1 MSLLYRAG
9 AFPEAKL
16 TSDQDKGIGDQRGR
30 RQGGQVSEQAQGQNN
45 QQLSG
50 DEVFDR
56 DMLLALGYSQNEGLQ
71 VLGNEDG
78 IGWMRERRSEGN

>member
-1 MSLLYRAG
+1 MSPLYGAG
-9 AFPEAKL
+9 AFPQAKL

-56 DMLLALGYSQNEGLQ
+56 DMLLALGYSKNEGLQ

-78 IGWMRERRSEGN
+78 VG

>member
-1 MSLLYRAG
+1 MSPLYGAG
-9 AFPEAKL
+9 AFPQAKL

-78 IGWMRERRSEGN
+78 VG